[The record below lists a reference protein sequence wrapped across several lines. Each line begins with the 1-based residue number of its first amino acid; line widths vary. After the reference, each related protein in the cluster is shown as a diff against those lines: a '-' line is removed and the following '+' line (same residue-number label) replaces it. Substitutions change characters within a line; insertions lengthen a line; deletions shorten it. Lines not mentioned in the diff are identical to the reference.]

1 MDDITLSIVLPGIRD
16 YNWTKLYI
24 SIEKACSCSWE
35 LLICGPV
42 KEFPKDIRDKENVKI
57 IYDKGSP
64 VRASNIAA
72 SLASGR
78 YITWTADDAVYLPG
92 SIDKA
97 LELLGDDTKDVVV
110 GKYFEGVSGSDKKL
124 NGDDYF
130 KIKGSTSTN
139 TPWIKEDWYLFNI
152 AFMHRD
158 FFDSLGGWDCSFEA
172 CPMAHT
178 DMACRAYFEEANV
191 VMLGD
196 PVLDCGHM
204 PGTSGDHAP
213 IHYAQLDHDE
223 PLFRS
228 RYSTR
233 EGLHNNK
240 KLKLSDWKLYPSI
253 WGRRFK

>member
-1 MDDITLSIVLPGIRD
+1 MSDITLSIVLPGIRD
-16 YNWTKLYI
+16 YNWTKLYR
-24 SIEKACSCSWE
+24 SIEKACSSSWE

-42 KEFPKDIRDKENVKI
+42 KDFPTELRDVENVKL

-72 SLASGR
+72 SLASGK
-78 YITWTADDAVYLPG
+78 YITWTADDAVYLPD

-97 LELLGDDTKDVVV
+97 LALLGSNTKDVVV
-110 GKYFEGVSGSDKKL
+110 GKYFEGVDGSDKEL
-124 NGDDYF
+124 HGEDYF
-130 KIKGSTSTN
+130 KIVGSMSTQ
-139 TPWIKEDWYLFNI
+139 TPWISEDWYLFNI
-152 AFMHRD
+152 AFMHRE

-178 DMACRAYFEEANV
+178 DMACRAYVESTKV
-191 VMLGD
+191 VMLED

-213 IHYAQLDHDE
+213 IHYAQLGHDE

-228 RYSTR
+228 LYSNDMWIKNSR
-233 EGLHNNK
+233 HLEL
-240 KLKLSDWKLYPSI
+240 DFWKIYPSI
-253 WGRRFK
+253 WERRFK